1 MLKLKMNDTSVVN
14 INSGVV
20 PTTVDVKGVPT
31 KALKIEISA
40 EEMDVTQIK
49 EVFGSELATSEM
61 SLLAA
66 DGSTASV
73 HSNFTNL
80 RSIAYDVDNDV
91 YTVIIAKES
100 DIPTMIANLE
110 TSVDNLLKRVEE
122 SDNSVKAQYESVV
135 EDTTKAVESLKKD
148 LGEIGTKVEDLASTS
163 KDVEDLKKNVG
174 EIGTKVDD
182 LSATVTDVA
191 SKVNTPS
198 QGNETEENTTIETP
212 SESTS
217 TTDESTTSDDAS
229 DTTDEVT
236 E

>member
-40 EEMDVTQIK
+40 EEMDVKQIK

-73 HSNFTNL
+73 HANFTNL

-91 YTVIIAKES
+91 YTVIIAKET

-110 TSVDNLLKRVEE
+110 SSVDNLLKRVEE
-122 SDNSVKAQYESVV
+122 SDTSVKAQYDSVV
-135 EDTTKAVESLKKD
+135 EDTTKAVEALKKD
-148 LGEIGTKVEDLASTS
+148 LGVIDNNVQDLSSTVNDLA
-163 KDVEDLKKNVG
+163 E
-174 EIGTKVDD
+174 
-182 LSATVTDVA
+182 
-191 SKVNTPS
+191 KVNTPS
-198 QGNETEENTTIETP
+198 QGSESTGNTTTETPAENENTTDEVESENTTTETP
-212 SESTS
+212 AES
-217 TTDESTTSDDAS
+217 TTDETDGSDAAS
-229 DTTDEVT
+229 EATDEAA